1 MGLATVVGLALVV
14 VGAVLIVLSYV
25 PIPMV
30 EVVPK
35 NKSLESVTWTTV
47 KQTIYEETFV
57 VRPGSYQSYCV
68 TFNRQ
73 VDLSIEVKV
82 LQGGN
87 RDINFWVMP
96 ESEFRVYKRG
106 GEFRYY
112 TIPSRQRVTE
122 ATISWSPP
130 VGEEICFVYDNTF
143 SVVTSKTVYSKI
155 VATYLGPTTTTTYTT
170 VYERETKAKTF
181 TELLLPGIVLLIV
194 GIGIAVG
201 GAMTRRAAPL
211 QYPAG
216 YTP

>member
-1 MGLATVVGLALVV
+1 MGLAMAVGLALVV

-25 PIPMV
+25 PIPTV
-30 EVVPK
+30 EIVPK
-35 NKSLESVTWTTV
+35 NKSLETVTWTTV
-47 KQTIYEETFV
+47 KKTIYEETFV
-57 VRPGSYQSYCV
+57 VPPLSYYYYCT
-68 TFNRQ
+68 TFNRK
-73 VDLSIEVKV
+73 VDLTIEVRV
-82 LQGGN
+82 LQGGY

-112 TIPSRQRVTE
+112 TIPSRQSVTDV
-122 ATISWSPP
+122 TISWSPP

-155 VATYLGPTTTTTYTT
+155 VATYLGPTITTTYTT
-170 VYERETKAKTF
+170 VYEREVKAKTL

-201 GAMTRRAAPL
+201 GALSRRAAPPRYSASYA
-211 QYPAG
+211 Q
-216 YTP
+216 